1 MERCALID
9 FDRYVEQAKSYGE
22 WPGGHVEMSSG
33 RVEGLSYRLYRQTAA
48 NEDVMVVYHGGGVN
62 SAAGYDVLARQLAA
76 EPTLAVCLVDIRGH
90 GDSTGER
97 GTVER
102 PERIWRDVDVILA
115 EMRRRF
121 PLARRHLLG
130 HSSGAGMLLNYLTRY
145 PGEQQADSLILLAPE
160 LGPFSGIARD
170 LAAARFAQVRQW
182 PFVANALSGGRWFGQ
197 SRAASLNFPPAVLA
211 ASPDFV
217 CQYSVNM
224 ANALTPRAPAKQL
237 AALRLPT
244 LLLAAAQDELFNAQA
259 MQRFVEQ
266 HGSVHVALGLLEGS
280 THLSCVFDAHRL
292 VLQHISRAFAIGSDE
307 RLSGERF

>member
-48 NEDVMVVYHGGGVN
+48 SADVMVVYHGGGVN

-102 PERIWRDVDVILA
+102 PERIWRDVDIILA

-145 PGEQQADSLILLAPE
+145 PGEQQADSLIMLAPE
-160 LGPFSGIARD
+160 LGPFSGMTRD
-170 LAAARFAQVRQW
+170 LAATARFAQVRQW
-182 PFVANALSGGRWFGQ
+182 PFVANALSGGRWFGHV
-197 SRAASLNFPPAVLA
+197 RAVSLNFPSAVLA
-211 ASPDFV
+211 AAPDFV

-224 ANALTPRAPAKQL
+224 ANALTPRAPARQL

-259 MQRFVEQ
+259 MQRFVKQ
-266 HGSVHVALGLLEGS
+266 HGNAQTAFGLLEGS
-280 THLSCVFDAHRL
+280 THLSCVFEAHGH
-292 VLQHISRAFAIGSDE
+292 VLRYLSGVFAIASD
-307 RLSGERF
+307 